1 MVTSCHHSA
10 ASHGEQYYKLKE
22 VLHKRMRARC
32 DEFAEREAGLLRDRA
47 GAYSVEV
54 CTCSAIAYRKC
65 EMKRNGGR
73 TPNSSVV
80 EPVTGLSYPAKRN
93 QRGVYSTV
101 EKSTYDWAPDKA
113 KFLWQFEMPESIN
126 KSQIKKVK
134 FPTFTTAS

>member
-1 MVTSCHHSA
+1 
-10 ASHGEQYYKLKE
+10 
-22 VLHKRMRARC
+22 
-32 DEFAEREAGLLRDRA
+32 
-47 GAYSVEV
+47 
-54 CTCSAIAYRKC
+54 
-65 EMKRNGGR
+65 MKRNGGR